1 MQGGGDPPPWVRWRG
16 MQGRGEPPSV
26 GSVERDAGWRGTPLC
41 GFGGERDAGWK
52 GTPRCGLGGEG
63 CRVEGNPPLW
73 VRWRGMQGTPLWHG
87 CHASPHVWA
96 TATDLLHFP
105 PMWLWAQVTPTQ
117 AGSARGSRIHPEL
130 PVLSLPASSLCL
142 LETALQCSSP
152 SYSRQAS
159 QVGCLWAKLP
169 TLSDS
174 VLPSQ

>member
-1 MQGGGDPPPWVRWRG
+1 MEGTPP
-16 MQGRGEPPSV
+16 V

-41 GFGGERDAGWK
+41 GF
-52 GTPRCGLGGEG
+52 CGEG

-73 VRWRGMQGTPLWHG
+73 VRWRGMQGTPLWRG
-87 CHASPHVWA
+87 CHASHVWA

-152 SYSRQAS
+152 SYGRQAS